1 MRGNRWCSGDQRHPC
16 GVVERGL
23 RRWFRLGCRLQSLE
37 LKFPVLEAVDQ
48 TRNDREASCN
58 VGLVRCP
65 NFEIPVCL
73 KFLGTF
79 AECLSKTFTKLQ
91 LGFTLGRIAI
101 GESLLADVVDGG
113 DNLLEFGDSKRDL
126 FEWSRLRSGS
136 LLFRRARSSHD
147 GVEKV

>member
-1 MRGNRWCSGDQRHPC
+1 ME
-16 GVVERGL
+16 V
-23 RRWFRLGCRLQSLE
+23 
-37 LKFPVLEAVDQ
+37 KFPVLQGVDQ
-48 TRNDREASCN
+48 TRNDREASCD

-79 AECLSKTFTKLQ
+79 AECLSKAFTKLQ
-91 LGFTLGRIAI
+91 LGFTLGGIAI

-113 DNLLEFGDSKRDL
+113 DNLLEFCDSKRDL

-136 LLFRRARSSHD
+136 LLFRRARSSHGCVKKSLTEGQVPGKKTTGFD
-147 GVEKV
+147 GLGRCEMRSDFDNAMNEM